1 VLNKLCL
8 VRDDNNEIF
17 KFDALDEDAVQ
28 FLVPP
33 FQRPIGRSIVE
44 YVKNEMYKNP
54 NKCPLTYLFTVDTSP
69 RSFLKSRKP
78 ASKKKYPAM
87 VVGGQHTLTAIR
99 EIYKEKPELITSHDN
114 LRFMFGRV
122 FGMANLFLFEE
133 KFSKA
138 LECSVGDEPEAGV
151 DPCNDLIRTFKN
163 SDAVKEELVSKAQ
176 AFQLL
181 SAEEF
186 CVVPTVVMA
195 HMMLRTEHNEIAAS
209 GTPEDLSGKLRT
221 CRALYVKHKDE
232 LEYAEGD
239 GDDVPT
245 EFRAGVMHTMKITS
259 ISTFKDYYA
268 LISMPDELFNLVISV
283 LEKDSIL
290 GLLDHKLGKG
300 KQKPVVNV
308 KILVQVGKMRMEDA
322 LDVLNGLEHLDL
334 KFGDLN
340 DLLMKYKSVD
350 LLGKAAL
357 TFIGAYALNVLE
369 TLRPQWQQLKP
380 NDRPPI
386 WRDGSP
392 VAKHAKITFNK
403 EEFPYGPKAAIDKL
417 AWETIQL
424 GTLCWKE
431 VDDLAM
437 LKKSEIPKF
446 EKAHNR
452 MVGNLEDVTNET
464 GRFHYSVKNW
474 LYKLKSEF
482 LSLQQGVLKTVETE
496 QKNCVEIPAI
506 SGNKYRPPCLPPV
519 QTSHFVVACEDTSN
533 SEKLTNALS
542 TIPESPGSMS
552 IVLVDWAP
560 LNRNK
565 ISLFLTV
572 ARNVLARWLTPSA
585 IFVV

>member
-1 VLNKLCL
+1 M
-8 VRDDNNEIF
+8 RDDGNEIF
-17 KFDALDEDAVQ
+17 KFDALDEDGVQ
-28 FLVPP
+28 FLLPP
-33 FQRPIGRSIVE
+33 YQRPIVRSIVD
-44 YVKNEMYKNP
+44 YLKKEMYSNP

-69 RSFLKSRKP
+69 RTFLRSRRP
-78 ASKKKYPAM
+78 ASKKKYPAR

-99 EIYKEKPELITSHDN
+99 EIFNEKPELIQTHDN

-122 FGMANLFLFEE
+122 FGMANLVLFEE
-133 KFSKA
+133 KFSKG
-138 LECSVGDEPEAGV
+138 LVCTVGEEPEAGV

-163 SDAVKEELVSKAQ
+163 SDAVKEDLVSKAQ
-176 AFQLL
+176 AFGSL
-181 SAEEF
+181 STEEF

-221 CRALYVKHKDE
+221 CRALYVKHKGE
-232 LEYAEGD
+232 LEYAEAD

-268 LISMPDELFNLVISV
+268 LISMPEKLFNLVISV
-283 LEKDSIL
+283 LEKDSNFM
-290 GLLDHKLGKG
+290 LLDHKLGKG

-322 LDVLNGLEHLDL
+322 LDVLDGLEHLDL
-334 KFGDLN
+334 RFGDLN

-350 LLGKAAL
+350 LLAKAAL
-357 TFIGAYALNVLE
+357 TFIGAHALNILE
-369 TLRPQWQQLKP
+369 TLKPQWQQLKP

-386 WRDGSP
+386 WREGSA

-446 EKAHNR
+446 DKVHNR
-452 MVGNLEDVTNET
+452 MIGNLEEVSNEA
-464 GRFHYSVKNW
+464 GRFHYGVKSW
-474 LYKLKSEF
+474 LNKLKSEF
-482 LSLQQGVLKTVETE
+482 LLLQQGALKTVETK
-496 QKNCVEIPAI
+496 QKNCVQIPAI
-506 SGNKYRPPCLPPV
+506 SGNKYLPPCLPPV
-519 QTSHFVVACEDTSN
+519 QTSHFVVACEDMSN
-533 SEKLTNALS
+533 SEKLTSALS
-542 TIPESPGSMS
+542 KIQESQSSMS

-560 LNRNK
+560 LNRDK
-565 ISLFLTV
+565 LSLFLTV
-572 ARNVLARWLTPSA
+572 ARAVLARWLTPCA